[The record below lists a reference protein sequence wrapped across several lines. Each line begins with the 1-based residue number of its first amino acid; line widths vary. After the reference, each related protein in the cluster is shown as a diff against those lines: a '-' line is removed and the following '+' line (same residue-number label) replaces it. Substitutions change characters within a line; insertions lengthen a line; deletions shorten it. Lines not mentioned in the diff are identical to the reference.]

1 MVSYLD
7 KHRLDDRI
15 ALVTGGGRAIGLAC
29 SHALAESGARVVIA
43 DVDPAVAEAGRS
55 ELAGLG
61 FDVETVDLDVTKPDQ
76 VTQVATTSTPASAM
90 STSSSTMPAS
100 PAPARR
106 PKRSPTST
114 G

>member
-1 MVSYLD
+1 MAVHPIRLDGRPASRLLQLHIGSASREGRMVSYLD
-7 KHRLDDRI
+7 KHRLDGRI

-61 FDVETVDLDVTKPDQ
+61 FHVETVPLDVTKPDQ
-76 VTQVATTSTPASAM
+76 VTQVADDLN
-90 STSSSTMPAS
+90 
-100 PAPARR
+100 
-106 PKRSPTST
+106 
-114 G
+114 